1 MQRTM
6 ARKLTGFG
14 EFGKPSLSKNV
25 IYFVCILFVY
35 KRWDWAD
42 ENLKQE

>member
-1 MQRTM
+1 MPRTM
-6 ARKLTGFG
+6 ARKLTG
-14 EFGKPSLSKNV
+14 EFGKPSLSKKV
-25 IYFVCILFVY
+25 IYSVCILFVY

>member
-14 EFGKPSLSKNV
+14 EFGKLSLSKNV
-25 IYFVCILFVY
+25 IYLVCILFMY
-35 KRWDWAD
+35 KPWDWTD